1 VATVRTPPPRVLRVA
16 GCDLG
21 KASASFAIGE
31 VDAQGVLQL
40 HSSDTVMHG
49 GKPLEVFSE
58 WYRRE
63 GVASCVAL
71 GVTGVHADRV
81 GAPAVTGLPED
92 ACLQAALG
100 QPGVPKGSLNA
111 ISIGARGYAVLS
123 RNRDGRFQYLEND
136 KCSSGTGETMVK
148 VAARFGLTLAEADR
162 LASAAQELI
171 PITARCSVFAKSE
184 MTHFANQGRPTDAL
198 FRGYFG
204 SIATYVTALLARVK
218 VDGPVLVLGGGARIE
233 ALVTALRELLGDALV
248 LPDDPQQFE
257 ARGALFLAAEQARA
271 EALPPLPPDP
281 TALAHRKE
289 TRIVTLEP
297 ASSWSHQVRRLAAPS
312 VDPKAAS
319 RPSVLGIDLGS
330 TGSKA
335 ALVSLSDGQMV
346 LDAYDRTRGNP
357 VDATRRLIEALLS
370 QAAPDVRAV
379 GLTGSGREA
388 AATVLRATWPH
399 LEDRIVVL
407 NEIVA
412 HGTAAIRLDEDDGES
427 LSVVEIGGQDAKFIQ
442 IVGGQIVE
450 SDLNKA
456 CSAGTGSFLEEQAV
470 FYGVHDIEEFTELAQ
485 RATRP
490 PELGQMCTV
499 FVADAATAAHGE
511 GYGIPDLFGGF
522 QYSVIHNYMHR
533 VMGQRTFGK
542 RIFFQGKPAT
552 GPSLPWTL
560 AAVTGREVVV
570 PPNPGAMGAWG
581 IGLCT
586 LEALGAE
593 VLEDAPPIDL
603 SAVVDAEV
611 VGRSE
616 FQCRDR
622 RCATLCAIER
632 TVVAVGD
639 KRETVLSGGACPK
652 YEISTAV
659 RPRLPKE
666 APSAFAERDALLA
679 PFLEHLRGE
688 QVVGVPLVGACT
700 GVLPWLVTFVH
711 ELGFGVRVLRPDAGA
726 LSRGEERCYSY
737 DACAP
742 AKIAHGVVDAEVE
755 RVFFPKLLSLGDRD
769 GSGGSTCPMEQALP
783 EMIRESLRDRGSRT
797 QVVHP
802 PLSLDAGMG
811 SPRLLRQLF
820 RAARTLGA
828 ARERV
833 PVAAYRA
840 ARAQR
845 RYEREL
851 AAVGR
856 RTLAYGS
863 EHGVPVVAVLG
874 SLHVL
879 HDRGV
884 NASVPHILRDN
895 GVLAL
900 PMDCYPIPNSVHP
913 MPRAVWA
920 EANRVLRTAA
930 AARERGDV
938 YPLLLT
944 AFGCG
949 PSSFV
954 EQVFTRLMAG
964 YPHTVLESDG
974 HGGAAGYITRVQA
987 FLHPVRQHTRQPAPI
1002 PREWLRL
1009 VEPLRE
1015 RPIGE
1020 ERDARIVIFSVADRL
1035 SPVMAAAYR
1044 AHGFDAVGSGPTD
1057 ARTLATGRR
1066 DCSGKECLPYQ
1077 LIWGAFRR
1085 HLEENPTK
1093 GHTMLVQV
1101 QGGHMCRNCMFT
1113 VKDQVSLERLG
1124 VGPEVTV
1131 RQLSQEPDLGWSF
1144 LWRLWGGVVTWDL
1157 LYQLSSYH
1165 RPLERGDGEVDR
1177 MYHRFCDQLEA
1188 LLARP
1193 VRRGAPQGLDV
1204 ARDHPKLL
1212 DLVDRASRAYADLA
1226 AASPPNGHRTVLL
1239 SGDIYLRVDEFASDS
1254 LVRRLNAR
1262 GMQVV
1267 VEPTS
1272 VLAEYMAFERM
1283 GDLFGLTTARVDNAV
1298 LKRAMKLLR
1307 RHLYNRARVLHP
1319 WLPTY
1324 DIAPILRAGA
1334 RLLDRYPRGE
1344 APVTIGSVLHH
1355 WEQGFCDGV
1364 VVVSPWGCAPA
1375 LVSESLLRHQ
1385 RDIPLLFVYGDGSPI
1400 DDRRLNAFAFGLR
1413 RRAPRVEI
1421 R

>member
-964 YPHTVLESDG
+964 YPPPAHSPARTHPAGVAAP
-974 HGGAAGYITRVQA
+974 GGATPRTTDRRGTRCENRDLQRRRPTVTGDGGGVSR
-987 FLHPVRQHTRQPAPI
+987 P
-1002 PREWLRL
+1002 WLRRGGKRPDRRPHPRHRPPRLLGQGVSPLPADLGRLPPPPGGEPDKGAHHAGAGAGRAHVPQLHVHREGPGVPGAPGGGTRGDGPPTVPGARPRL
-1009 VEPLRE
+1009 VLPVATVGRRGHLG
-1015 RPIGE
+1015 PAVPALVLPPT
-1020 ERDARIVIFSVADRL
+1020 ARTGGRRGGPDV
-1035 SPVMAAAYR
+1035 SPVLRPA
-1044 AHGFDAVGSGPTD
+1044 GGPTGTPGASRSPPGPRCRTGPPET
-1057 ARTLATGRR
+1057 ARPGGPGLPCLRR
-1066 DCSGKECLPYQ
+1066 SGGGFSAQRPPY
-1077 LIWGAFRR
+1077 GVAERR
-1085 HLEENPTK
+1085 HLPA
-1093 GHTMLVQV
+1093 
-1101 QGGHMCRNCMFT
+1101 GGR
-1113 VKDQVSLERLG
+1113 
-1124 VGPEVTV
+1124 V
-1131 RQLSQEPDLGWSF
+1131 RE
-1144 LWRLWGGVVTWDL
+1144 
-1157 LYQLSSYH
+1157 
-1165 RPLERGDGEVDR
+1165 
-1177 MYHRFCDQLEA
+1177 
-1188 LLARP
+1188 
-1193 VRRGAPQGLDV
+1193 
-1204 ARDHPKLL
+1204 
-1212 DLVDRASRAYADLA
+1212 
-1226 AASPPNGHRTVLL
+1226 
-1239 SGDIYLRVDEFASDS
+1239 
-1254 LVRRLNAR
+1254 
-1262 GMQVV
+1262 
-1267 VEPTS
+1267 
-1272 VLAEYMAFERM
+1272 
-1283 GDLFGLTTARVDNAV
+1283 
-1298 LKRAMKLLR
+1298 
-1307 RHLYNRARVLHP
+1307 
-1319 WLPTY
+1319 
-1324 DIAPILRAGA
+1324 
-1334 RLLDRYPRGE
+1334 
-1344 APVTIGSVLHH
+1344 
-1355 WEQGFCDGV
+1355 
-1364 VVVSPWGCAPA
+1364 
-1375 LVSESLLRHQ
+1375 
-1385 RDIPLLFVYGDGSPI
+1385 
-1400 DDRRLNAFAFGLR
+1400 
-1413 RRAPRVEI
+1413 
-1421 R
+1421 